1 MARSFS
7 SSFLA
12 QAASKSARP
21 YLVLEVDW
29 GGTTGT
35 RYYLDRPANSFA
47 TNDGRRIP
55 NAGVD
60 SSVVVV
66 RWPTI
71 SLSLKEGQIGA
82 TDQTSVVLDDTAG
95 AITAILS
102 SEEKQ
107 RTLVSVW
114 RMFDD
119 PTCIWDADKALIFLG
134 CLRPFDWS
142 AEDNRI
148 TLQLGDLGPLLAK
161 SVSFPATSAIF
172 PNIPNEYQD
181 RSLPLCWGYA
191 QRVEA
196 VLVSKPW
203 VTNITQ
209 NTDGSAPCQVSIAD
223 HPADIGVDGS
233 GHTIYQGYLGL
244 DAVQV
249 TFQQSSDP
257 NNTASTATISKLYD
271 PTLAS
276 AVLLGTVDGAGRT
289 RFILQDQSIRPT
301 ALSDVLAD
309 YVGAGSEVVIQSAKL
324 GTVTTTLST
333 IITDA
338 PWPGWYQVSFND
350 PAGTLAANLQIDDTL
365 KFLKNGS
372 AMRAWPNGT
381 RLCALDGN
389 YVFVANALP
398 SKNVSKVEGF
408 GTLTDQAGNNRAAFI
423 PLGSYRQTFVAGSAN
438 QTVTGTAFSVNL
450 DDNTWNNPIGSK
462 LGHNVTS
469 ITFPGSPRDVNNN
482 LADDRIWVTL
492 EGVEDQGDSRGNLI
506 TNPALIVLEYLEN
519 PYLMNVAPASVN
531 MASFTAA
538 ASALAQYACGFAQ
551 VDSADGLA
559 LLQHITQLCHS
570 VLLFDQ
576 GQANLM
582 VLSDA
587 PGTIRATFDC
597 AAHDN
602 LLQGSLSRAEA
613 AVDDIVNDLT
623 LKWRARWDDISGN
636 QLLDSKN
643 VKLTSI
649 AAFGRIS
656 RELNPVDIYWRR
668 ADVAAERDW
677 WLNHWSSIWRTVSF
691 TAFLDACVLQPGDWV
706 NVTWVDGAGR
716 NVFGGAQPAQ
726 VTKVTDQGG
735 NGLVTI
741 DARYVQFAYS

>member
-1 MARSFS
+1 MRTFTPN
-7 SSFLA
+7 FMA

-35 RYYLDRPANSFA
+35 HYYLDRPAASFV
-47 TNDGRRIP
+47 TNDGKRVP
-55 NAGVD
+55 NSGIDAGVL
-60 SSVVVV
+60 VVS
-66 RWPTI
+66 WPAI

-82 TDQTSVVLDDTAG
+82 VDQTSVVLDDSAG
-95 AITAILS
+95 AMTAILS
-102 SEEKQ
+102 TEEKQ
-107 RTLVSVW
+107 RKLVSVW

-119 PTCIWDADKALIFLG
+119 PSCTWDLDKALIFSG

-148 TLQLGDLGPLLAK
+148 RLQLGDLGPLLAK
-161 SVSFPATSAIF
+161 SVAFPATSDIF
-172 PNIPNEYQD
+172 PNIPDQYQD

-209 NTDGSAPCQVSIAD
+209 NTDGSASCQATIAD
-223 HPADIGVDGS
+223 HPTDMGVDGS
-233 GHTIYQGYLGL
+233 GHTTYQGYLGL

-257 NNTASTATISKLYD
+257 DNIASTATISKLYD

-324 GTVTTTLST
+324 GIVNTTLSS

-389 YVFVANALP
+389 YVFIASALP
-398 SKNVSKVEGF
+398 SKNISRVEGF
-408 GTLTDQAGNNRAAFI
+408 GTITDQAGNNRQDFI
-423 PLGSYRQTFVAGSAN
+423 TLGSYKQTFLAGSAT
-438 QTVTGTAFSVNL
+438 QTATGTAFAINL
-450 DDNTWNNPIGSK
+450 DDNTWNNPPGAK

-469 ITFPGSPRDVNNN
+469 ITFPGSPRDLNNN

-492 EGVEDQGDSRGNLI
+492 AGVEDEGNSRGNLI

-519 PYLMNVAPASVN
+519 PYLMNLAPASVN
-531 MASFTAA
+531 TASFTAA
-538 ASALAQYACGFAQ
+538 ASALAGYACGFAQ
-551 VDSADGLA
+551 IEASDGLS

-576 GQANLM
+576 GQANM
-582 VLSDA
+582 VVLSDS
-587 PGTIRATFDC
+587 PGAIQATFDC
-597 AAHDN
+597 NTNDN
-602 LLQGSLSRAEA
+602 LLQASLTRSEA

-623 LKWRARWDDISGN
+623 LKWRARWDDITGN
-636 QLLDSKN
+636 KLLDSHN

-649 AAFGRIS
+649 AAFGRVS

-677 WLNHWSSIWRTVSF
+677 WLDHWSSIWRNVSF

-706 NVTWVDGAGR
+706 NVTWVDGGGR
-716 NVFGGAQPAQ
+716 SLFGGPQAAE
-726 VTKVTDQGG
+726 VTKVTDQGD
-735 NGLVTI
+735 NGLVMI
-741 DARYVQFAYS
+741 EARYVQFAYS